1 MTDGRS
7 GGRSLG
13 ALFRRYLWSRRGVV
27 MPLPV
32 MHPASPAFFHLLQT
46 LLLFRCQNRSD
57 LAVLLG
63 NRFANATT
71 SIASDLFELCARF
84 VDDRRDLGHLFVGQ
98 TKLPLQT
105 VLHRLCDKTVRMR
118 REHEVM
124 CHPRANEN
132 SGSATGN
139 KNEDGAGD

>member
-1 MTDGRS
+1 
-7 GGRSLG
+7 
-13 ALFRRYLWSRRGVV
+13 
-27 MPLPV
+27 
-32 MHPASPAFFHLLQT
+32 MHPMTTAFFHLLQA
-46 LLLFRCQNRSD
+46 LLLFRCKTRSD
-57 LAVLLG
+57 LAVRFG
-63 NRFANATT
+63 NGFPNATT
-71 SIASDLFELCARF
+71 GVAPDFFELCARL
-84 VDDRRDLGHLFVGQ
+84 VDDRRDLGHLFVRQ